1 MTVFA
6 LARHRAHR
14 IRNTAHSSGANMNAK
29 RDEAVQSNHK
39 PRYTVLSTGS
49 GAIHL
54 FVALAL
60 IEIKTG
66 QPNVQPMLGY
76 VEL

>member
-1 MTVFA
+1 
-6 LARHRAHR
+6 
-14 IRNTAHSSGANMNAK
+14 MNAK

>member
-1 MTVFA
+1 V
-6 LARHRAHR
+6 
-14 IRNTAHSSGANMNAK
+14 SAK
-29 RDEAVQSNHK
+29 RDEAVQSNRK
-39 PRYTVLSTGS
+39 RRYGVLNKGS
-49 GAIHL
+49 DAIDR

-60 IEIKTG
+60 IEVKTA